1 MDVTHSSNCICLFI
15 LINGTKHMCICIQCL
30 NLCSYYYFGC
40 TKSNIKHGI
49 MMCQNIL
56 ICMNCEGNVL
66 NTIPWQIY
74 HVYNMG
80 DTRSIKV
87 WDG

>member
-1 MDVTHSSNCICLFI
+1 MEQNICAFLF
-15 LINGTKHMCICIQCL
+15 NGM
-30 NLCSYYYFGC
+30 NLCSYYYFGY
-40 TKSNIKHGI
+40 TKSNIEHGI
-49 MMCQNIL
+49 MMCQNIF

-66 NTIPWQIY
+66 NTTPWQIY
-74 HVYNMG
+74 HVCNMG